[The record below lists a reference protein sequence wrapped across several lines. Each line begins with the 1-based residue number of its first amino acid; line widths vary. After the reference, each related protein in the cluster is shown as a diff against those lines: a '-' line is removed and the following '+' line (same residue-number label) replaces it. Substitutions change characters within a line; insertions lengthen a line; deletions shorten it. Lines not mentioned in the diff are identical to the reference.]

1 MQIDVRFTHNHHK
14 NKRIQLPTRKKTIM
28 EYNHLKISDN
38 GNICTVAISV
48 PKSLNALNSNVLAEL
63 DTFLSA
69 IDTNATR
76 VLIITGDGEKS
87 FVAGADISEMSGL
100 NEAEGYAFGKRGADV
115 FRKIETL
122 PIPVIAAVN
131 GFALGGGCELAMAC
145 DIRIASSNAKFG
157 QPEVGLGIIPGFSG
171 TCRLA
176 RIVGMGIAKE
186 MIYTGKAIRAEE
198 ALRIG
203 LINAVYPQEELMEQA
218 TAMAKKIAAN
228 APVAV
233 RYAKACINEEYDLPA
248 DKAIA
253 FENTMFG
260 KCFATKDQKEGMDAF
275 LNKRPADFKNE

>member
-1 MQIDVRFTHNHHK
+1 
-14 NKRIQLPTRKKTIM
+14 M
-28 EYNHLKISDN
+28 EYNYLKINRVESVC
-38 GNICTVAISV
+38 IATISA
-48 PKSLNALNSNVLAEL
+48 PKSLNALNSNVLNELGSFL
-63 DTFLSA
+63 DTLES
-69 IDTNATR
+69 NVR

-87 FVAGADISEMSGL
+87 FVAGADISEMAGL
-100 NEAEGYAFGKRGADV
+100 GETEGFAFGKRGADV

-176 RIVGMGIAKE
+176 KLVGMGYAKQ
-186 MIYTGKAIRAEE
+186 MIFTGKPIRADE

-203 LINAVYPQEELMEQA
+203 LVNAVYEQAELMDN
-218 TAMAKKIAAN
+218 AMAIANSIVAN
-228 APVAV
+228 APIAV
-233 RYAKACINEEYDLPA
+233 RFAKQCINEEYDLDA

-253 FENTMFG
+253 YENKMFG
-260 KCFATKDQKEGMDAF
+260 KCFSTKDQKEGMNAF
-275 LNKRPADFKNE
+275 LNKQKAIFRNE